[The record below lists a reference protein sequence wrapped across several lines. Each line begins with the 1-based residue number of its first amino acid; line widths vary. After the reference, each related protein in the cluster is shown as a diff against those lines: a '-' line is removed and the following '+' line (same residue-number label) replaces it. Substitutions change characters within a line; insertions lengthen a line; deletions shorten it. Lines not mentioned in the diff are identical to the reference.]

1 MKALFVDACVRGT
14 SSRTRQLAR
23 CFLNELLKLAPDWD
37 LSVQDLGAMALQ
49 PLDAESLLHREQ
61 LCNTHAWG
69 DPSLKPAVEF
79 QQADAVVIAAP
90 YWDLCFPAALKVWVE
105 RMYVRNLTFVYRDDK
120 PVGLCRARAAVY
132 LTTAGS
138 PIGDNDWG
146 TGYLRAVTQ
155 MLGIP
160 AFFSVKAEGL
170 DLYGADADS
179 ILSTACEEARK
190 AAACL
195 IRAVNAE
202 KEQGS

>member
-1 MKALFVDACVRGT
+1 MKVLFVDACMRGEA
-14 SSRTRQLAR
+14 SRTRRLAR
-23 CFLNELLKLAPDWD
+23 CFLSELMTLAPDWT

-49 PLDAESLLHREQ
+49 PLDAESLAQREL
-61 LCNTHAWG
+61 LCSAHAWD
-69 DPSLKPAVEF
+69 DPSLEPAVAF

-120 PVGLCRARAAVY
+120 PVGLCRARAAMY

-146 TGYLRAVTQ
+146 TGYLRAVTK

-160 AFFSVKAEGL
+160 SFLSVKAEGL
-170 DLYGADADS
+170 DLCSADVEGLMAA
-179 ILSTACEEARK
+179 ACDEARK
-190 AAACL
+190 AARCF
-195 IRAVNAE
+195 IRAVSSS
-202 KEQGS
+202 KEHAF